1 MSGMGDIYGKGQRNG
16 WQKGRLR
23 ESSLP
28 MRSKVKSVR
37 NFIKIEQ
44 IGLRQNLVMQKVDQ
58 FKQSLRIMDLEV
70 YGKLLTNGLEQ
81 SCGMQ
86 LKVMRN
92 GKHRQAQK
100 DQG

>member
-28 MRSKVKSVR
+28 MRSKVKNVR

-44 IGLRQNLVMQKVDQ
+44 IGLRLETVMLRAVPYKP
-58 FKQSLRIMDLEV
+58 SLRTIPSGARDSS
-70 YGKLLTNGLEQ
+70 LTNGLEQ
-81 SCGMQ
+81 NCGMQ